1 MFPRLQRLLDQLMF
15 TMLRRLV
22 ELQQLPWS
30 NHDVLRVVQQGRVR
44 EQLDR
49 VSIEAVPRLSYLLQ
63 RALVRVARE
72 AQRLTRPLAMCSKQ
86 EISSAFKIVL
96 SPALADSCIKV
107 SN

>member
-1 MFPRLQRLLDQLMF
+1 M
-15 TMLRRLV
+15 
-22 ELQQLPWS
+22 PWG

-44 EQLDR
+44 EQLSR
-49 VSIEAVPRLSYLLQ
+49 VSVEAVPRLSYLLQ

-72 AQRLTRPLAMCSKQ
+72 AQRLTKPLAMCSKQ

-107 SN
+107 GYCRVYLSNYRGVFIYDAVCILHIS